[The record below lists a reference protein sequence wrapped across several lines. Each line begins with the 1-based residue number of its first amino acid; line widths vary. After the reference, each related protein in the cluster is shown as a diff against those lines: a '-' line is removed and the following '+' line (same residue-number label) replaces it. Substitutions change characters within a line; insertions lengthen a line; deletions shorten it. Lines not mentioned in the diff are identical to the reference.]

1 MQVYGP
7 QGAYGP
13 DNRERFKR
21 EKKSGG
27 LKSKQTKCLLS
38 FSTISKFAN
47 SHMYIYIYA
56 SQCHTTNSLLSFYIA
71 HVLCRMII
79 MN

>member
-47 SHMYIYIYA
+47 SHMYIYIYMQA
-56 SQCHTTNSLLSFYIA
+56 NAMLLIHYYHFT
-71 HVLCRMII
+71 
-79 MN
+79 